1 MSVTLDDARLG
12 LMRLRVLG
20 TVGLL
25 AVGLPSALAVEPAA
39 AAGPPPPGYP
49 TSEKVTPAWRDAENR
64 RVVLRRGF
72 YDHVTGRGFGW
83 DKLYHRHNITNT
95 NLVRF
100 VTKNPSGGEPQGT
113 ARVYHAWSHYV
124 ECGRVVCTIKDRTPV
139 RMVVEYGKR
148 PTIGGWPAGN
158 PVGVLTG
165 YCVEQRYNPKC
176 PWWVSDN
183 RFIPSVAA
191 QRSGRVGRIEG
202 TAWSYKPLGK
212 VGVAVPVH
220 AVTD

>member
-1 MSVTLDDARLG
+1 
-12 LMRLRVLG
+12 MRLRVLL
-20 TVGLL
+20 GLVLSL
-25 AVGLPSALAVEPAA
+25 ALGLPPAPAIGALA

-49 TSEKVTPAWRDAENR
+49 TAEKVRPVWRDADAR

-95 NLVRF
+95 NLVKF
-100 VTKNPSGGEPQGT
+100 VTKEPSGGEPQGT

-124 ECGRVVCTIKDRTPV
+124 ECGRVVCTIKDRTQV

-148 PTIGGWPAGN
+148 ATIGGWPAGN

-165 YCVEQRYNPKC
+165 YCVDPRYNPKC
-176 PWWVSDN
+176 PWWVSDS

-191 QRSGRVGRIEG
+191 EYSWRADRGRHRAVG
-202 TAWSYKPLGK
+202 TVWSYEPLGK
-212 VGVAVPVH
+212 VGGVAVPVH